1 MTTIQINLVQVLGGA
16 SAILA
21 IAWAIILMISRLRKM
36 EPTVTAIIIA
46 LLGIITTM
54 WLIGIETPDT
64 KYIPCADCGEWI
76 EIRAKDN
83 RTRRCPACQKTYVR
97 MYDRNRKQR
106 RSV

>member
-64 KYIPCADCGEWI
+64 NKFMWYVVLLAAHFSGFTLAMTALQGQCNNNVYGNM
-76 EIRAKDN
+76 DN
-83 RTRRCPACQKTYVR
+83 
-97 MYDRNRKQR
+97 
-106 RSV
+106 S